1 MLFRSMKQTIEA
13 SMLDSGLVQPK
24 HEVEVVCK
32 ACGYDLT
39 PEEIELD
46 TCADC
51 GADLELQE
59 NVAIHATTV
68 PAAGGGVM

>member
-1 MLFRSMKQTIEA
+1 MKQTIEA
-13 SMLDSGLVQPK
+13 SMLDNGLIQPK

-46 TCADC
+46 TCAD
-51 GADLELQE
+51 
-59 NVAIHATTV
+59 
-68 PAAGGGVM
+68 

>member
-1 MLFRSMKQTIEA
+1 MKQTIEA
-13 SMLDSGLVQPK
+13 SILANGLIQPK

-59 NVAIHATTV
+59 NVAIHTTTV

>member
-1 MLFRSMKQTIEA
+1 MKQTIEA
-13 SMLDSGLVQPK
+13 ILLPSGTIQPR

-39 PEEIELD
+39 PEEIEAD
-46 TCADC
+46 ACTDC
-51 GADLELQE
+51 GADLELQQ
-59 NVAIHATTV
+59 NMAIHATSV

>member
-1 MLFRSMKQTIEA
+1 MKQIIEA
-13 SMLDSGLVQPK
+13 TLVNNQVQPR
-24 HEVEVVCK
+24 HEVEIVCK

-39 PEEIELD
+39 PEEIQAD

-51 GADLELQE
+51 NADLELQQ
-59 NVAIHATTV
+59 NMAIHATSV

>member
-1 MLFRSMKQTIEA
+1 MKQTIEA
-13 SMLDSGLVQPK
+13 VLVGSSVQPR

-39 PEEIELD
+39 PEEIQAD

-51 GADLELQE
+51 GADLELQQ
-59 NVAIHATTV
+59 NMAIHATSV
-68 PAAGGGVM
+68 PPAGGGVM